1 MIQNSI
7 IKNNRITVIDALRG
21 FALLGVILVH
31 MQQHYSIFN
40 FGAFEPSEP
49 LFPILDTWVT
59 WLTRNVL
66 MGRFINIFAFLFGM
80 SFFIQMDRAAKKGI
94 DFRRRFIWRMVILFL
109 IGIIGSAFYSGD
121 ILSFYAVF
129 GLGLVFLYPLKN
141 KVLIAIACLIIAGA
155 PRWVSYSYDKITV
168 PQETVET
175 NVPESRPARVERS
188 RQMPEMSRETPSIAN
203 TIKRNLTVGRQ
214 NTFRYQFN
222 WGGRGYLTFA
232 LFILGL
238 VVGRIRFFETV
249 HLHPR
254 RNWVLFIIFS
264 TGAWLFDQVSDFIP
278 QDGGLFIRGGTPSV
292 MSLLRMTANDINLV
306 FFSAAIT
313 MGFVIL
319 YHVKGIGKCL
329 NVLTPYGRMGLT
341 NYEIQGIIGTVLF
354 SLWGFGS
361 LFGRWHATE
370 LFCLGIAFYILQI
383 IISKIWLTYFKYGP
397 LEWLW
402 RSATYLKWQSFRK

>member
-1 MIQNSI
+1 MIQNSV

-155 PRWVSYSYDKITV
+155 PRWVSYSYDKITA

-203 TIKRNLTVGRQ
+203 SIKRNLTVGRQ

-249 HLHPR
+249 HLHPQ

-264 TGAWLFDQVSDFIP
+264 TGAWLFDQVRDFIP

-383 IISKIWLTYFKYGP
+383 IISKIWLT
-397 LEWLW
+397 LL
-402 RSATYLKWQSFRK
+402 SRKSG

>member
-1 MIQNSI
+1 MIQNSV

-80 SFFIQMDRAAKKGI
+80 SFFIQMDR
-94 DFRRRFIWRMVILFL
+94 F
-109 IGIIGSAFYSGD
+109 IGSAFYSGD

-155 PRWVSYSYDKITV
+155 PRWVSYSYDKITA

-175 NVPESRPARVERS
+175 NIPESRPARVERS